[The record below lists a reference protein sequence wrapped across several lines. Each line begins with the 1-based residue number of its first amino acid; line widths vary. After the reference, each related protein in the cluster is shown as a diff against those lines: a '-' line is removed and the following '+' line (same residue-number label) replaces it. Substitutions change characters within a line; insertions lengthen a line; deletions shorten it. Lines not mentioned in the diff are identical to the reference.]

1 MPILPF
7 GGTGRAA
14 GEARCG
20 WAVRLDPVRSR
31 ALVDTAREALLNVEK
46 HAQAKSVVVTAFATN
61 NGIALAVADD
71 GLGLDESRAVSDGLG
86 LGIKA
91 AHDRLDRLGGSLSLV
106 TNDDGGVTV
115 KSWVPL

>member
-1 MPILPF
+1 MFYPPRFGATIGPAARMPILPF
-7 GGTGRAA
+7 GGSGRAA

-61 NGIALAVADD
+61 NGIALAVRSEERRVGKEWRSGWSRSAEKQKVDYVSS
-71 GLGLDESRAVSDGLG
+71 ESS
-86 LGIKA
+86 
-91 AHDRLDRLGGSLSLV
+91 
-106 TNDDGGVTV
+106 
-115 KSWVPL
+115 